1 MFGLVGWGIVTLVV
15 EPPDAPASESTSGAQ
30 PEGDGKG
37 KVPSPGVRGGA
48 VDTKTKIQAAQ
59 EAMDH
64 KDYAV
69 AEDVYRTVLKTEPN
83 NVEAIKGLASVLFRE
98 DKTEEAAAIL
108 DKLPKD

>member
-1 MFGLVGWGIVTLVV
+1 M
-15 EPPDAPASESTSGAQ
+15 
-30 PEGDGKG
+30 
-37 KVPSPGVRGGA
+37 
-48 VDTKTKIQAAQ
+48 DTKTKIQAAQ